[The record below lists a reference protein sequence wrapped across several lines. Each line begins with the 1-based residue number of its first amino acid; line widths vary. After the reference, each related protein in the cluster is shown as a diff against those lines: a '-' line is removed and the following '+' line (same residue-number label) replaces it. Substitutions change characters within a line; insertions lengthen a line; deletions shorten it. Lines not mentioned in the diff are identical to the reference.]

1 MTCEKDAQTESMT
14 CITCLDRFHVNN
26 CEGED
31 QCTTT
36 FLRGWPNI
44 LAKYPNFGYTCE
56 DCLEKSKL
64 NNGDILVNRLAVMEE
79 NIAFLVKEI
88 KTMKQVPSTSNT
100 INDTLP
106 VLPPPVIS
114 YAEKAARKPAVIVIE
129 KKQGEDA
136 EMHNTNMNKLK
147 DAAVQ
152 SSAGVLKTYQNGVES
167 TVLVCKNESSK
178 QKLMPHVGTIFP
190 EHKVSTPPSRLPSIT
205 IKDIETNITKDE
217 LLRAIQ
223 KQNRDHEQVE
233 VTQENFNILFIK
245 QVKGFNNRPDSY
257 QAVVRVTDEIRDS
270 LKAAG
275 DRVFI
280 NLQSCPVSKRLFVRR
295 CNKCQEFR
303 HFHKECKSEF
313 SICGKCGDHHDT
325 RQCLSP
331 TTKCINCSNHGLND
345 INHETSWSK
354 CPCYKKEQDR
364 LEKTIPYYNPKNI

>member
-1 MTCEKDAQTESMT
+1 MTCEKDAQTEFMT

-88 KTMKQVPSTSNT
+88 KTMKQVPNTSNT
-100 INDTLP
+100 INDT
-106 VLPPPVIS
+106 LPPPVIS

-217 LLRAIQ
+217 LLQAIQ

-280 NLQSCPVSKRLFVRR
+280 NLQSCPVS
-295 CNKCQEFR
+295 
-303 HFHKECKSEF
+303 
-313 SICGKCGDHHDT
+313 
-325 RQCLSP
+325 
-331 TTKCINCSNHGLND
+331 
-345 INHETSWSK
+345 
-354 CPCYKKEQDR
+354 
-364 LEKTIPYYNPKNI
+364 